1 MGNKT
6 MSEDEMTE
14 YINKIGRSEL
24 FDEIKDMKK
33 SNVYQNYPYYLK
45 AIRVSLI
52 ALGYDQQW
60 VETTFKNALNKKY
73 LG

>member
-6 MSEDEMTE
+6 MSEYEMTE

-33 SNVYQNYPYYLK
+33 SNVSQNYPYYLK

-73 LG
+73 LD

>member
-6 MSEDEMTE
+6 MSEYEMTE

-33 SNVYQNYPYYLK
+33 SNVSQNYPYYLK

-52 ALGYDQQW
+52 AL
-60 VETTFKNALNKKY
+60 
-73 LG
+73 

>member
-6 MSEDEMTE
+6 MSEYEMTE

-33 SNVYQNYPYYLK
+33 SNVSQNYPYYLK

-52 ALGYDQQW
+52 ALWYDQQW

-73 LG
+73 LD